1 MCDVQV
7 TVWLRNHPGRPV
19 AERDLA
25 EIFGIAYGKAATV
38 VNAQS
43 AFQKTGLN
51 PYNPEIFTVE
61 DFVSCNVTEILDYA
75 AENTGEY
82 TLFTL

>member
-1 MCDVQV
+1 M
-7 TVWLRNHPGRPV
+7 
-19 AERDLA
+19 ERDLA

-51 PYNPEIFTVE
+51 PYNPEIFQEE
-61 DFVSCNVTEILDYA
+61 DFVSCNVTEISDYTVDNA
-75 AENTGEY
+75 GGYIHIT
-82 TLFTL
+82 FD